1 MRKWN
6 FSWDKGVGIF
16 LIVAVMIGTLLSDN
30 FANTS
35 NLSFVLRDVTEF
47 AIIALAMTFLIISG
61 EIDLSVASAL
71 NLSSASLGFLYR
83 AGVPFELAIVG
94 GLLVGLACGLF
105 NGYLVTKLGLPSLAV
120 TIATLALYRG
130 LSYALLGNQPVN
142 ELPEFWISIGYGR
155 IPGTFL
161 PWSTILLVILAAIA
175 WFVLHHTRYGRWT
188 FAIGV
193 NAEAARFS
201 GIPVERTKLM
211 LFAMTGLM
219 AGVAGV
225 VYTLRFASAS
235 PDGAVGYELSIIA
248 AVLFGGV
255 SIAGGV
261 GTMWGV
267 IAAVLSL
274 GVIRSALQLTGFTAN
289 SLLIVSGAL
298 LLISVIAPKI
308 TEALRKRPSA
318 LGKDNTKKT
327 IREVGNEKPTH

>member
-30 FANTS
+30 FANAS

-47 AIIALAMTFLIISG
+47 AMIALAMTFLIISG

-83 AGVPFELAIVG
+83 AGVPFELAIIG

-161 PWSTILLVILAAIA
+161 PWSTILLVVLAAIA

-211 LFAMTGLM
+211 
-219 AGVAGV
+219 
-225 VYTLRFASAS
+225 
-235 PDGAVGYELSIIA
+235 
-248 AVLFGGV
+248 
-255 SIAGGV
+255 
-261 GTMWGV
+261 
-267 IAAVLSL
+267 
-274 GVIRSALQLTGFTAN
+274 
-289 SLLIVSGAL
+289 
-298 LLISVIAPKI
+298 
-308 TEALRKRPSA
+308 
-318 LGKDNTKKT
+318 
-327 IREVGNEKPTH
+327 H

>member
-1 MRKWN
+1 MMARFS
-6 FSWDKGVGIF
+6 FSWDKGVGLF
-16 LIVAVMIGTLLSDN
+16 LIIAVVLGSLLSDN
-30 FANTS
+30 FANAS

-61 EIDLSVASAL
+61 EIDLSGASTL

-83 AGVPFELAIVG
+83 AGAPFEVAIVG

-105 NGYLVTKLGLPSLAV
+105 NGWLVTKLGLPSLAV

-142 ELPEFWISIGYGR
+142 QLPEFWISIGYGR

-161 PWSTILLVILAAIA
+161 PWSTILLILLAALA
-175 WFVLHHTRYGRWT
+175 WFILHHTRYGRWT

-193 NAEAARFS
+193 NQEAARFS

-219 AGVAGV
+219 SGVAGV
-225 VYTLRFASAS
+225 VYTLRFASSS
-235 PDGAVGYELSIIA
+235 PDGAVGYELSVIA
-248 AVLFGGV
+248 AVLFGVV
-255 SIAGGV
+255 SIAGGI

-267 IAAVLSL
+267 LEAVLSL
-274 GVIRSALQLTGFTAN
+274 GVIRSALQLAGFTAN
-289 SLLIVSGAL
+289 SLLIVSGGL
-298 LLISVIAPKI
+298 LLISVVAPKI
-308 TEALRKRPSA
+308 TEGLRSRAFVRSKV
-318 LGKDNTKKT
+318 NTNKT
-327 IREVGNEKPTH
+327 IREVGNE

>member
-1 MRKWN
+1 MSKFT
-6 FSWDKGVGIF
+6 FSWDKGVGLF
-16 LIVAVMIGTLLSDN
+16 LIVAVILGTFLSDN
-30 FANTS
+30 FANAS

-71 NLSSASLGFLYR
+71 NLSSASLGFLFR

-94 GLLVGLACGLF
+94 GLLVGLSCGLF

-142 ELPEFWISIGYGR
+142 QLPEFWISIGYGR

-161 PWSTILLVILAAIA
+161 PWSTILLVVLAITA
-175 WFVLHHTRYGRWT
+175 WFILHHTRYGRWT

-193 NAEAARFS
+193 NPEAAKFS
-201 GIPVERTKLM
+201 GIPVQRTKLM

-235 PDGAVGYELSIIA
+235 PDGALGYELSIIA

-255 SIAGGV
+255 SIWGGV

-267 IAAVLSL
+267 LAAVLSL

-289 SLLIVSGAL
+289 SLLIVSGLL
-298 LLISVIAPKI
+298 LLISVIAPKV
-308 TEALRKRPSA
+308 TEALRRRPRA
-318 LGKDNTKKT
+318 TTRDHTKKS
-327 IREVGNEKPTH
+327 IREVGNEKPTN

>member
-1 MRKWN
+1 MMARFS
-6 FSWDKGVGIF
+6 FSWDKGVGLF
-16 LIVAVMIGTLLSDN
+16 LIIAVVLGSLLSNN
-30 FANTS
+30 FANAS

-61 EIDLSVASAL
+61 EIDLSVASTL

-83 AGVPFELAIVG
+83 AGAPFEVAIVG

-105 NGYLVTKLGLPSLAV
+105 NGWLVTKLGLPSLAV

-142 ELPEFWISIGYGR
+142 QLPEFWISIGYGR

-161 PWSTILLVILAAIA
+161 PWSTILLVLLAALA
-175 WFVLHHTRYGRWT
+175 WFILHNTRYGRWT

-193 NAEAARFS
+193 NQEAARFS

-219 AGVAGV
+219 SGVAGV
-225 VYTLRFASAS
+225 VYTLRFASSS
-235 PDGAVGYELSIIA
+235 PDGAVGYELSVIA

-255 SIAGGV
+255 SIAGGI

-267 IAAVLSL
+267 LAAVLSL
-274 GVIRSALQLTGFTAN
+274 GVIRSALQLAGFTAN
-289 SLLIVSGAL
+289 SLLIVSGGL
-298 LLISVIAPKI
+298 LLISVVAPKI
-308 TEALRKRPSA
+308 TEGLRSRAFVRSKV
-318 LGKDNTKKT
+318 NTNKT
-327 IREVGNEKPTH
+327 IREVGNE

>member
-1 MRKWN
+1 MMTKFG
-6 FSWDKGVGIF
+6 FSWDKGVGLF
-16 LIVAVMIGTLLSDN
+16 LIIAVVLGSILSDN
-30 FANTS
+30 FANAS

-61 EIDLSVASAL
+61 EIDLSVASTL

-83 AGVPFELAIVG
+83 GGAPFEMAIVG

-105 NGYLVTKLGLPSLAV
+105 NGWLVTRLGLPSLAV

-130 LSYALLGNQPVN
+130 LSYALLGNEPVN
-142 ELPEFWISIGYGR
+142 QLPEFWISIGYGR
-155 IPGTFL
+155 IPGTFI
-161 PWSTILLVILAAIA
+161 PWSTLLLVLLAALA
-175 WFVLHHTRYGRWT
+175 WFILHNTRYGRWT

-193 NAEAARFS
+193 NQEAARFS

-219 AGVAGV
+219 SGVAGV

-235 PDGAVGYELSIIA
+235 PDGAVGFELSIIA

-255 SIAGGV
+255 SIAGGI

-274 GVIRSALQLTGFTAN
+274 GVIRSALQLAGFTAN
-289 SLLIVSGAL
+289 SLLIVSGGL

-308 TEALRKRPSA
+308 TESLRIRTGAARK
-318 LGKDNTKKT
+318 GNTKTT
-327 IREVGNEKPTH
+327 IREVGNE

>member
-1 MRKWN
+1 MGKFT
-6 FSWDKGVGIF
+6 FSWDKGVGLF
-16 LIVAVMIGTLLSDN
+16 LIVAVILGTFLSDN
-30 FANTS
+30 FANVS

-71 NLSSASLGFLYR
+71 NLSSASLGFLFR

-142 ELPEFWISIGYGR
+142 QLPEFWISIGYGR

-161 PWSTILLVILAAIA
+161 PWSTILLVVLATTA
-175 WFVLHHTRYGRWT
+175 WFILHHTRYGRWT

-193 NAEAARFS
+193 NPEAAKFS
-201 GIPVERTKLM
+201 GIPVQRTKLM

-235 PDGAVGYELSIIA
+235 PDGALGYELSIIA

-255 SIAGGV
+255 SIWGGV

-267 IAAVLSL
+267 LAAVLSL

-289 SLLIVSGAL
+289 SLLIVSGLL
-298 LLISVIAPKI
+298 LLISVIAPKV
-308 TEALRKRPSA
+308 TEALRRRSPA
-318 LGKDNTKKT
+318 TNKDHTKKS
-327 IREVGNEKPTH
+327 IREVENEKPTH

>member
-1 MRKWN
+1 MGKFH
-6 FSWDKGVGIF
+6 FSWDKGVGLF
-16 LIVAVMIGTLLSDN
+16 LILAVLAGTLLSDN
-30 FANTS
+30 FANVS

-61 EIDLSVASAL
+61 EIDLSVASTL

-83 AGVPFELAIVG
+83 AGLPFEVAIVG

-105 NGYLVTKLGLPSLAV
+105 NGFLVTKLGLPSLAV

-130 LSYALLGNQPVN
+130 LSFALLGNQPVN
-142 ELPEFWISIGYGR
+142 QLPEFWIRIGYGS

-161 PWSTILLVILAAIA
+161 PWSTIVLVILASAA

-193 NAEAARFS
+193 NPEAAKFS
-201 GIPVERTKLM
+201 GIPVQRTKLA

-219 AGVAGV
+219 GGVAGV

-235 PDGAVGYELSIIA
+235 PDGAIGYELSIIA

-267 IAAVLSL
+267 LAAVLSL

-289 SLLIVSGAL
+289 SLLIVSGML
-298 LLISVIAPKI
+298 LLISVIAPKV
-308 TEALRKRPSA
+308 TEYLRQRPRTKA
-318 LGKDNTKKT
+318 KGNTPTT
-327 IREVGNEKPTH
+327 IREVGNEKPTP

>member
-1 MRKWN
+1 MMARFS
-6 FSWDKGVGIF
+6 FSWDKGVGLF
-16 LIVAVMIGTLLSDN
+16 LIIAVVLGSLLSDN
-30 FANTS
+30 FANAS

-61 EIDLSVASAL
+61 EIDLSVASTL

-83 AGVPFELAIVG
+83 AGAPFEVAIVG

-105 NGYLVTKLGLPSLAV
+105 NGWLVTKLGLPSLAV

-142 ELPEFWISIGYGR
+142 QLPEFWISIGYGR

-161 PWSTILLVILAAIA
+161 PWSTILLVLLAALA
-175 WFVLHHTRYGRWT
+175 WFILHNTRYGRWT

-193 NAEAARFS
+193 NQEAARFS
-201 GIPVERTKLM
+201 VIPVERTKLM

-219 AGVAGV
+219 SGVAGV
-225 VYTLRFASAS
+225 VYTLRFASSS
-235 PDGAVGYELSIIA
+235 PDGAVGYELSVIA

-255 SIAGGV
+255 SIAGGI

-267 IAAVLSL
+267 LAAVLSL
-274 GVIRSALQLTGFTAN
+274 GVIRSALQLAGFTAN
-289 SLLIVSGAL
+289 SLLIVSGGL
-298 LLISVIAPKI
+298 LLISVVAPKI
-308 TEALRKRPSA
+308 TEGLRSRAFVRSKV
-318 LGKDNTKKT
+318 NTNKT
-327 IREVGNEKPTH
+327 IREVGNE

>member
-1 MRKWN
+1 MIKWN
-6 FSWDKGVGIF
+6 LTWDKGVGLF
-16 LIVAVMIGTLLSDN
+16 LIFAVLLGSVLSDN
-30 FANTS
+30 FANPS

-47 AIIALAMTFLIISG
+47 AIIALAMAFLIISG
-61 EIDLSVASAL
+61 EIDLSVASTL

-83 AGVPFELAIVG
+83 AGAPFEVAIVG

-130 LSYALLGNQPVN
+130 LSFALLGNQPVN
-142 ELPEFWISIGYGR
+142 ELPEFWIGIGYGR
-155 IPGTFL
+155 IPGTFI
-161 PWSTILLVILAAIA
+161 PWSTILLVVLAGVA

-193 NAEAARFS
+193 NAEGAKFS
-201 GIPVERTKLM
+201 GIPVQRTKLM

-219 AGVAGV
+219 SGVAGV

-274 GVIRSALQLTGFTAN
+274 GVIRSALQLAGFTAN

-298 LLISVIAPKI
+298 LLISVITPKI
-308 TEALRKRPSA
+308 TETLRNRTRA
-318 LGKDNTKKT
+318 VGKENTKKT
-327 IREVGNEKPTH
+327 IREVGNEKSTP